1 MSERKIP
8 LDLIVDS
15 EKNVYELATV
25 AMRDAEAL
33 AADNDSVAERAFLG
47 RPLVSVALDEVY
59 HGEVE
64 YRFKDDTD
72 GSNI

>member
-8 LDLIVDS
+8 LDLLVDS

-25 AMRDAEAL
+25 AMKDAAAL
-33 AADNDSVAERAFLG
+33 ASDDDSIAERQFSG
-47 RPLVSVALDEVY
+47 RSLVSVALDEVY

-64 YRFKDDTD
+64 YRYKDE
-72 GSNI
+72 GEKII